1 MASLGRL
8 DGKIAL
14 ITGASSGIGQGTAIL
29 FSKLGA
35 KLAITGRND
44 ANLKKT
50 ADECEKNGGVK
61 VTYIYIQEGLDGGAS
76 SGIGQG
82 TAILFS
88 KLGAKLAITGRND
101 ANLKK
106 TADECEK
113 NGGVKPLMIVADL
126 SMEDD
131 TKRAVEETIKCYGQL
146 HVLVSSAGIV
156 EVGSVETQTLEQYDK
171 VMNINARSV
180 FHITQLCVPYLE
192 KTKGSIVIV
201 SSVNGIRS
209 FPGVIAYCMSKSA
222 VDQFT
227 KCAALELA
235 SKQIRVNSVN
245 PGVIKTEIHKR
256 GGMDE
261 EAYQKFLERTKITH
275 ALGRPGE
282 VQEVAGMIAFL
293 ASDDSSFITGAQVPI
308 DGGRHC
314 ICPR

>member
-1 MASLGRL
+1 MIVFILNIKNPYILKLEQNGITLETRW
-8 DGKIAL
+8 KIAL

-50 ADECEKNGGVK
+50 ADECEKNGG
-61 VTYIYIQEGLDGGAS
+61 
-76 SGIGQG
+76 
-82 TAILFS
+82 
-88 KLGAKLAITGRND
+88 
-101 ANLKK
+101 
-106 TADECEK
+106 EK
-113 NGGVKPLMIVADL
+113 
-126 SMEDD
+126 
-131 TKRAVEETIKCYGQL
+131 
-146 HVLVSSAGIV
+146 
-156 EVGSVETQTLEQYDK
+156 
-171 VMNINARSV
+171 
-180 FHITQLCVPYLE
+180 LCVPYLE

-235 SKQIRVNSVN
+235 PKQIRVNSVN

-293 ASDDSSFITGAQVPI
+293 ASDDSSFITGTQVPI